1 MRSRRRSPD
10 HGGLWIDRRSFATN
24 AIWCRAPRFAIVAT
38 AIVLDRKG
46 CLMFD
51 ELTAEM
57 LDLSANVRG
66 YGAATYAASADDPGS
81 CGGCGTIVLCCTCTT
96 LCW

>member
-1 MRSRRRSPD
+1 
-10 HGGLWIDRRSFATN
+10 
-24 AIWCRAPRFAIVAT
+24 
-38 AIVLDRKG
+38 
-46 CLMFD
+46 MFD
-51 ELTAEM
+51 ELAEEL

-66 YGAATYAASADDPGS
+66 YGAATYAVVDEQGCS